1 MATKTPLQ
9 TFYNSDENVIEIGVD
24 EAGRGPMFGRVYAAA
39 VVLPKH
45 DETFDYSNIKDSK
58 MFHSK
63 KKINEVAEYI
73 KQKALYWHVS
83 YADEKTIDSINI
95 LQATQQ
101 CMHESILNIKKRVT
115 ELEKEKS
122 LYLLIDGNYFNPMTQ
137 VNKQTNRLD
146 VIPYTCVEGGDHKF
160 YSIAAASILAKVSR
174 DNYITDLCEKYPYL
188 SERYCI
194 DSNMGYGAKKHM
206 DGIKEFGITQWHRR
220 SFGIC
225 KQFQDA
231 DIKYEVDA

>member
-1 MATKTPLQ
+1 MASKTPLQ
-9 TFYNSDENVIEIGVD
+9 SFYNSDENVIEIGVD

-63 KKINEVAEYI
+63 KKINEVADYI
-73 KQKALYWHVS
+73 KQNALYWHVS
-83 YADEKTIDSINI
+83 YADEKTIDKINI

-115 ELEKEKS
+115 DPSKS
-122 LYLLIDGNYFNPMTQ
+122 FHLLIDGNYFNPMTQ

-174 DNYITDLCEKYPYL
+174 DNYISDLCEKYPYL

-231 DIKYEVDA
+231 DIKYESDA

>member
-1 MATKTPLQ
+1 MTSKTPLQ

-63 KKINEVAEYI
+63 KKIKEVAEYI
-73 KQKALYWHVS
+73 KQNALYWHVS

-115 ELEKEKS
+115 ELEK
-122 LYLLIDGNYFNPMTQ
+122 
-137 VNKQTNRLD
+137 
-146 VIPYTCVEGGDHKF
+146 
-160 YSIAAASILAKVSR
+160 
-174 DNYITDLCEKYPYL
+174 
-188 SERYCI
+188 
-194 DSNMGYGAKKHM
+194 
-206 DGIKEFGITQWHRR
+206 
-220 SFGIC
+220 
-225 KQFQDA
+225 
-231 DIKYEVDA
+231 